1 MNDQTAT
8 DEQQEIG
15 ELLVCPGCLH
25 EQEEGPHFCGKCG
38 APLTAFS
45 TVGPFERI
53 FAQGH
58 AYRRSVSGPTSK
70 IVVIGMWILVLPQ
83 FLVLFAFPSL
93 ATIPLQLILGT
104 LYGIFLY
111 RVTRN
116 YITHRKEDELS
127 RQAPEDR
134 DATA

>member
-1 MNDQTAT
+1 MNDETTT
-8 DEQQEIG
+8 DEWQDTRDLI
-15 ELLVCPGCLH
+15 VCPGCLH

-70 IVVIGMWILVLPQ
+70 IVVIGMWMLILPQLLVL
-83 FLVLFAFPSL
+83 LAFPSP
-93 ATIPLQLILGT
+93 ATIALLLIFGT
-104 LYGIFLY
+104 LYGILLY

-116 YITHRKEDELS
+116 YITHKTEDGPSDDLS
-127 RQAPEDR
+127 EAAP
-134 DATA
+134 

>member
-1 MNDQTAT
+1 MNDESAT
-8 DEQQEIG
+8 DGQRHEPDLI
-15 ELLVCPGCLH
+15 VCPGCLH
-25 EQEEGPHFCGKCG
+25 EQPEGPHFCARCG

-70 IVVIGMWILVLPQ
+70 IVVIGMWALLLPQ
-83 FLVLFAFPSL
+83 LLFLLTVRTPGSIAFLLVSG
-93 ATIPLQLILGT
+93 TI
-104 LYGIFLY
+104 YGALLY

-116 YITHRKEDELS
+116 YIVR
-127 RQAPEDR
+127 R
-134 DATA
+134 DASAQ